1 MSFIPRQLSSQDFA
15 LVQAE
20 FLSLFD
26 NPQKM
31 QDAWNEMHEFFRS
44 ASSKEDQ
51 IYRDTFFYWYTDLTW
66 KMLNTLDKEAFLVAI
81 PRQISVALAIGY
93 DLLNSICSYLLI
105 RTKDEIEMMSFFPK
119 LKQNIFAS
127 PAVLGQWQGKNVTV
141 AEIIK
146 ETIALNQS
154 GNDSLKSAEFLAKLK
169 SILSNKEDVEKGF
182 TIASADQMVDRFDT
196 MVQFFIGVAPE
207 KAYYLIDAL
216 FHPERYE
223 KREPGAE
230 TKGEELQSDV
240 PAVDRV
246 LEEDSQKM
254 DNTTPPTLAE
264 IKNLVDSEFSKDE
277 TGQYADIE
285 AVFGLLDQI
294 AEEYNDEKIKEYFYF
309 DENVGGFVWLE
320 PSN

>member
-1 MSFIPRQLSSQDFA
+1 MLFTPRQLTASEISS
-15 LVQAE
+15 LQAE
-20 FLSLFD
+20 FLSLSTD
-26 NPQKM
+26 QM
-31 QDAWNEMHEFFRS
+31 QAAWNEMHEFFRS

-51 IYRDTFFYWYTDLTW
+51 IYRDTFFYWYTDITW
-66 KMLNTLDKEAFLVAI
+66 KLLNTLDKDAFLVAV
-81 PRQISVALAIGY
+81 PRQIPVALAFDY
-93 DLLNSICSYLLI
+93 DVLRSICWYLLGRI
-105 RTKDEIEMMSFFPK
+105 VEPNEMTSFFSK

-141 AEIIK
+141 AEVVK
-146 ETIALNQS
+146 ETIALSQS
-154 GNDSLKSAEFLAKLK
+154 GDDSLKSAEFLAKLK

-207 KAYYLIDAL
+207 KAYYLIDAM

-230 TKGEELQSDV
+230 TKGEEPQSDV

-246 LEEDSQKM
+246 PEEDSQKM
-254 DNTTPPTLAE
+254 DNTAPPTLAE